1 MFGGAGAPGMRRERL
16 GSPAPENPA
25 DISEDGMA
33 AGAAGAEDHGAWPP
47 GVLSVELRGGW
58 PGARF
63 GGNPLLRLAEGM
75 FMPGISP
82 IMGACGAGG
91 QAGAGAGGGGAA

>member
-1 MFGGAGAPGMRRERL
+1 MAG
-16 GSPAPENPA
+16 
-25 DISEDGMA
+25 
-33 AGAAGAEDHGAWPP
+33 GAAGAEDHGAWPT

-63 GGNPLLRLAEGM
+63 GGNPVLGGGEGM

-91 QAGAGAGGGGAA
+91 QAGAAAGGGCAA